1 MTPGARQYIL
11 AVVRDHLLLEEA
23 ACALPEEVV
32 VLAEDASRP
41 DVHQRLGARRL
52 GPEGRRRLTGG
63 VRVAVLTPSDG
74 PGRAHMTSRRG
85 LQSKCQHA
93 AARVAGLGGKYGPI
107 WQRSLSTTVS
117 LFRGKNVQYETQAC
131 SAIYR

>member
-1 MTPGARQYIL
+1 MVGDPRARQYIL

-41 DVHQRLGARRL
+41 DVHQCLGARRL

-74 PGRAHMTSRRG
+74 PGRAHMTSQRGIQNSSCSGALAWSRRT
-85 LQSKCQHA
+85 LSSKESE
-93 AARVAGLGGKYGPI
+93 R
-107 WQRSLSTTVS
+107 
-117 LFRGKNVQYETQAC
+117 
-131 SAIYR
+131 